1 MDINHFVL
9 SAAEVLKRIH
19 IHIVAHNLKKQ
30 IHILTIAVLLM
41 SCENIERSNLISE
54 FEDLEEYR
62 VWVTEKSIDEND
74 SIYNKVRTFKAF
86 DSKDR
91 LINQGNFKFYYYQ
104 NGTDRIEKTTSVF
117 VRNRNVKIYKEQYD
131 YDENGHLQ
139 YIFRVGEDIDTIQSF
154 RYDENGKLIESKT
167 GNRTIK
173 QEFEDG
179 LLRKRIKTEGNA
191 EPRISEFEY
200 DSLQRPIVENWVF
213 SGDHRMKT
221 RYEYY
226 EDGKLYRET
235 DSSYAPGKSPNSI
248 VEFRD
253 EYLYDKND
261 SISEIIQLGRIQR
274 GTDFYVRG
282 RKTYDRELEKKK

>member
-1 MDINHFVL
+1 
-9 SAAEVLKRIH
+9 
-19 IHIVAHNLKKQ
+19 LKKL
-30 IHILTIAVLLM
+30 IYILTIAVLLT

-62 VWVTEKSIDEND
+62 VWVTEKSIDEKD
-74 SIYNKVRTFKAF
+74 SVYHERKTFKAF

-104 NGTDRIEKTTSVF
+104 NGTDRIEKTTNVF
-117 VRNRNVKIYKEQYD
+117 VRDRKVNIHTEQYE
-131 YDENGHLQ
+131 YNENGLLK
-139 YIFRVGEDIDTIQSF
+139 YILRVGENIDTIKSF
-154 RYDENGKLIESKT
+154 RYDENGNLIESKT
-167 GNRTIK
+167 GNRILI

-179 LLRKRIKTEGNA
+179 LLRNRVKTEGDE

-200 DSLQRPIVENWVF
+200 DSLKRPIVENWVF

-221 RYEYY
+221 RFEYY
-226 EDGKLYRET
+226 VDGKLYRET
-235 DSSYAPGKSPNSI
+235 DSSCAPGNSPNSI

-261 SISEIIQLGRIQR
+261 SISEIIQLGRIQS
-274 GTDFYVRG
+274 GTDFYLHG